1 MSTGRKRSPRGGRTT
16 RWIGWGLTAVVVA
29 AGLGLALSRAPG
41 GDVAVSG
48 TVTLGGPA
56 PDITMTDFE
65 GERFELSDFEG
76 KPLVVNFWASWCP
89 NCVAEMPDFERVHQ
103 ATAGEI
109 GFLGINQSD
118 ARNAAEELA
127 RQTGVTYRL
136 ASDPQGEIFNAFG
149 GAGMPTTVFI
159 DASGA
164 VVDVVV
170 GQLSKETLT
179 EYVERSFPDHDVG

>member
-1 MSTGRKRSPRGGRTT
+1 MSTGRKRSPRRGRPRRGRTT
-16 RWIGWGLTAVVVA
+16 RWIGWGLTAAVVA
-29 AGLGLALSRAPG
+29 AGVGLALSRAPG

-76 KPLVVNFWASWCP
+76 KPLVV
-89 NCVAEMPDFERVHQ
+89 
-103 ATAGEI
+103 
-109 GFLGINQSD
+109 
-118 ARNAAEELA
+118 
-127 RQTGVTYRL
+127 TYRL
-136 ASDPQGEIFNAFG
+136 AADPQGEIFNAFG
-149 GAGMPTTVFI
+149 GAGMPTMVFI
-159 DASGA
+159 DASGT